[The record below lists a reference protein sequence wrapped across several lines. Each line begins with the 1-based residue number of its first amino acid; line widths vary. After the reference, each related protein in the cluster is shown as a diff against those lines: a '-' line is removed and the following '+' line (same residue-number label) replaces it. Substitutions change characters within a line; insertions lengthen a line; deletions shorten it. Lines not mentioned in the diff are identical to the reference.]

1 MRHKCKKKKLGRSTA
16 HREAMLAAMVCNLI
30 EHEQIKT
37 TVPKAKQARI
47 LAEKMVT
54 QAKNGTLAAR
64 RRAAARLRQDKAV
77 KKLFD
82 ELVEKFADRQGG
94 YTRIVKLGRR
104 SSDGSEMAILEWVTE
119 SAAKAKRRERPEA
132 EAEEN
137 MAAPVAEEEP
147 EAEPEAE
154 EESVGE
160 PAEEPEAEDEEETSE
175 E

>member
-30 EHEQIKT
+30 EYEQIKT
-37 TVPKAKQARI
+37 TVPKAKQTRI

-64 RRAAARLRQDKAV
+64 RRVAARLRQDKAV

-82 ELVEKFADRQGG
+82 ELAEKFADRNGG
-94 YTRIVKLGRR
+94 YTRIIKLGRR

-119 SAAKAKRRERPEA
+119 SAAKAKRRERPE
-132 EAEEN
+132 
-137 MAAPVAEEEP
+137 
-147 EAEPEAE
+147 PEAE
-154 EESVGE
+154 EKPVEPAAEAEE
-160 PAEEPEAEDEEETSE
+160 PAEEPEAEAAAEDEEEKSE
-175 E
+175 A